1 MTSALLNNGYGNWV
15 AVRKEA
21 KLTSWPLSDVAKACR
36 VVVLQLLHVACLGTH
51 EHSGWAKASG
61 ADGTGAGTLDIGT
74 GGAGADADGI
84 LAASS
89 SSSSSWLCSH
99 EDLGYLDAC
108 LRKHAHSHKVCR
120 LALAAALEEA
130 SGAPIQMPSQISSQ
144 IPEDASGALIT
155 TPSQIP
161 SQIPEDALCAAAAVH
176 AADHCHAI
184 LTATQGPASQTQ
196 CGLFPLPFVCHT
208 SSGTKTAA
216 ATTTVMTA
224 DTEAATVEM
233 AAESSTTT
241 EAATEAAAMMTVD
254 RLSIEHL
261 LQMSAAAAGATA
273 PTAAD
278 MVTSTAATVV
288 VTTTTDLPSDLCTDP
303 LSAYCSLVRQVM
315 VKGQNPL
322 PLHPMFASSGSGNG
336 ASAGAGASEAVRASS
351 SSSSS
356 SSSSTAVAVDRSN
369 LLKQRTSARAR
380 YHTPSQR
387 SYHTLVVVPGLL
399 SYYTLVLHPLVFPF
413 LSLFL
418 HDINPSLPTPPSN
431 TPC

>member
-130 SGAPIQMPSQISSQ
+130 SGAPSHIPSQ
-144 IPEDASGALIT
+144 IPEDASGALIP

-184 LTATQGPASQTQ
+184 LTLTQGPASQTQ

-216 ATTTVMTA
+216 TTTTVMTA
-224 DTEAATVEM
+224 ETEAATAEM

-241 EAATEAAAMMTVD
+241 EAVATSDAAAAMMTVD
-254 RLSIEHL
+254 RLSIEHI
-261 LQMSAAAAGATA
+261 LQMSAAASAAATA
-273 PTAAD
+273 PATAAD
-278 MVTSTAATVV
+278 IVTSTATATTIA
-288 VTTTTDLPSDLCTDP
+288 VTTTTDQPSDPCNDP

-322 PLHPMFASSGSGNG
+322 PLHPLFSSSGSGNG
-336 ASAGAGASEAVRASS
+336 ASAGAGAGSSGAVGAAS

-380 YHTPSQR
+380 YHTPS
-387 SYHTLVVVPGLL
+387 
-399 SYYTLVLHPLVFPF
+399 
-413 LSLFL
+413 
-418 HDINPSLPTPPSN
+418 
-431 TPC
+431 